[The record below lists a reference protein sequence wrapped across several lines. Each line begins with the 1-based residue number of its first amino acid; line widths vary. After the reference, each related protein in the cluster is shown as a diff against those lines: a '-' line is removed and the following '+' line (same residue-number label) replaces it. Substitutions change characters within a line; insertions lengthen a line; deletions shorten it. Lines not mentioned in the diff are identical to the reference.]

1 MLAALASVVHDRQ
14 NTADYEGSRDEDHQY
29 RGFHCGLDYEPQ
41 SR

>member
-14 NTADYEGSRDEDHQY
+14 NTADYEGSCDEDHQY
-29 RGFHCGLDYEPQ
+29 CGLGCEPQ